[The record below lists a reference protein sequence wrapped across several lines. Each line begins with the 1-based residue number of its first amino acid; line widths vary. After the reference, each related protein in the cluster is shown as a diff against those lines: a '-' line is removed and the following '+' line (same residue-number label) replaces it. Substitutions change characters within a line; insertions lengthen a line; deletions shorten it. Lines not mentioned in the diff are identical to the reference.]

1 MAGNVAR
8 QPPLGGKAGVAAAH
22 HALQGNGTA
31 ARRTTW
37 HNIDCRSCVDNSLIP
52 QKSMQNN
59 ASFKECDA
67 FFLFSCTGH
76 TRVND
81 SCTLILIRLQLLL
94 FNDGILMNSAAV
106 NLCVTQQ
113 RSLSQFVSYLEG
125 FISAVGQHVSLQ
137 PALTGGR
144 CVVHFA
150 TLPQTHKHLADT
162 QTGLVIRDQG
172 ERTKNFI
179 KNVILDMPEA
189 KYQTICSHV
198 ICSQSGC

>member
-8 QPPLGGKAGVAAAH
+8 QPPLGGKAGVAAAD

-31 ARRTTW
+31 ARRTTS
-37 HNIDCRSCVDNSLIP
+37 HNIDCHSCVDNNLIP

-59 ASFKECDA
+59 ASFKEGDA
-67 FFLFSCTGH
+67 FFISCTGH
-76 TRVND
+76 TRVNH
-81 SCTLILIRLQLLL
+81 SCTLILIILQLLL
-94 FNDGILMNSAAV
+94 FRDGILMNSAAV

-162 QTGLVIRDQG
+162 QTRLVIRDQV

-179 KNVILDMPEA
+179 KNVILEMPEA
-189 KYQTICSHV
+189 KYQIICSYV